1 MFKIVFNDS
10 TELLVEQVPM
20 PENISVKG
28 VSTKCLH
35 YKLSTAEFP
44 TLESIK
50 EYFSDETKTSKVEVF
65 CIMDDDE
72 TVAEGTY
79 ENMTKI
85 QRVAVEEDIVH
96 VYLVAVSTIPEK
108 IADLEDRL
116 DAAVKNAS
124 EVKAVQDE
132 TVSAV
137 KEDVAAVKV
146 EVAEVKASI
155 PVKKTRDQMT
165 LEEYKEYKISE
176 SKANLAAWL
185 EVTTVKS
192 SVHGGVEEEYSIT
205 ATKQQQL
212 TAMIFLAQ
220 TNEEFVP
227 SWNATGKACTY
238 DWTLDELLQ
247 LAFEIQAVV
256 RPMVS
261 KQQKMEEDINAAT
274 SKDAVDEV
282 VITF

>member
-1 MFKIVFNDS
+1 MYKLVFNDS
-10 TELLVEQVPM
+10 TELLVEQVPIQ
-20 PENISVKG
+20 ETILVKG
-28 VSTKCLH
+28 VDEVCIHYRLSTK
-35 YKLSTAEFP
+35 EFP
-44 TLESIK
+44 SLENVK
-50 EYFSDETKTSKVEVF
+50 AYFNDENKTSVVDIFEASEVGEDVPYTTF
-65 CIMDDDE
+65 
-72 TVAEGTY
+72 

-85 QRVAVEEDIVH
+85 QRVVVEDDVMN
-96 VYLVAVSTIPEK
+96 VYMIAVSTIPQK
-108 IADLEDRL
+108 VADLEAKL
-116 DAAVKNAS
+116 AAAVKDAS
-124 EVKAVQDE
+124 EVKAAQDE

-155 PVKKTRDQMT
+155 PVQKTREQMT
-165 LEEYKEYKISE
+165 LEEYKEYKIKE

-192 SVHGGVEEEYSIT
+192 SVHGGAEEEYSIT